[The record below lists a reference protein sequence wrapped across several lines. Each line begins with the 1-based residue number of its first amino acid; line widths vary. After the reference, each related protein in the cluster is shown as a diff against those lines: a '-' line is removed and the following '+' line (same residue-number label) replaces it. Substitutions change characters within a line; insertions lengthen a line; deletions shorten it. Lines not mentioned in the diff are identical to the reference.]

1 MCIVMMLSM
10 ITVANADEMN
20 TNAFHLTVNT
30 NALNKTLDTNNDQA
44 EAVST
49 VMNLFDMQTA
59 TDGFAAVFEHACAD
73 ACEQGASEG
82 GVARMGHLQ
91 RQVEGVADDGAPQGA
106 SRTTA
111 DKEQAFS
118 IQSHFA

>member
-1 MCIVMMLSM
+1 MIKKMKKIIMCIVMMLSM

-59 TDGFAAVFEHACAD
+59 TVAIEDNDSVRAKMMDNAVNENVKLMRSILNSN
-73 ACEQGASEG
+73 Q
-82 GVARMGHLQ
+82 MKTYLTLLN
-91 RQVEGVADDGAPQGA
+91 
-106 SRTTA
+106 TTLVNRGL
-111 DKEQAFS
+111 K
-118 IQSHFA
+118 